1 MPGRERIWVEER
13 MARERVDSFSEAKE
27 RFGEHRPQ
35 SVAYFVPDIRAGAA
49 PTHGAAGTG
58 MDGIAVDLD
67 ALVRAERELTE
78 LHDDLFAQLQ
88 AAESLSGPLGDGG
101 GPVANHLR
109 RAFLDRAALE
119 GGVRSALLDY
129 MKELLDVRLAI
140 RQTLGAYQGYDNDL
154 ATRLNQQ
161 MAQLSEMD

>member
-1 MPGRERIWVEER
+1 

-27 RFGEHRPQ
+27 RYGEHRPQ

-67 ALVRAERELTE
+67 ALVRAERELAE
-78 LHDDLFAQLQ
+78 LHEDLFAQLRD
-88 AAESLSGPLGDGG
+88 ADSLSGPLGDGG

-109 RAFLDRAALE
+109 RAFLDRADVE
-119 GGVRSALLDY
+119 GGVKAALLEY
-129 MKELLDVRLAI
+129 IEELLVVRTAMM
-140 RQTLGAYQGYDNDL
+140 QTLGAYQGVDNDL
-154 ATRLNQQ
+154 ASRLNQQ
-161 MAQLSEMD
+161 MAQLREVD